1 MLILVNLDSASERRD
16 LMTGQLDALGVPFER
31 LGVDMRARSDG
42 EIMAWVDAHFPNFS
56 FDLESLSGAEVGCWL
71 SHLSA
76 WNRLLEDD
84 HAESCIVIEDDLT
97 LAAEFP
103 DAIAALQAQTTFD
116 FVYLGTS
123 SKNLSARRRTRI
135 GRFWAHAPVGAIYNT
150 WGYAVTRAYVRRL
163 FRGPPVRVSTPIDHF
178 VGGSTAAARPR
189 IAVLRPA
196 IVDEHPIVGTESQI
210 GPYTNRLDR
219 WRLVE
224 MARRRLLSSRVSAL
238 YYALYRFL

>member
-1 MLILVNLDSASERRD
+1 LLILVNLDSAIERRD
-16 LMTGQLDALGVPFER
+16 LMTLQLDALGVAFER
-31 LGVDMRARSDG
+31 LGIDMRARSDG
-42 EIMAWVDAHFPNFS
+42 EITAWVEAHFPNFS
-56 FDLESLSGAEVGCWL
+56 FDLASLSGAEVGCWL

-76 WNRLLEDD
+76 WKRLLEDG

-97 LAAEFP
+97 LAADFP
-103 DAIAALQAQTTFD
+103 DAIAALEAQSAFD
-116 FVYLGTS
+116 FVFLGTS

-150 WGYAVTRAYVRRL
+150 WGYVVTRAYVRRL
-163 FRGPPVRVSTPIDHF
+163 FRDAPVRLNIPIDHF
-178 VGGSTAAARPR
+178 VGGTAAAAGPR

-196 IVDEHPIVGTESQI
+196 VVDEHPIVGTESQI
-210 GPYTNRLDR
+210 GPYTKRLDR